1 MSTTQFIAL
10 LAATITAPAIFGDTC
25 ESLSKLALPDTT
37 VTRAETVEAGAF
49 PAPSAPPG
57 QQASFKSL
65 PAFCRI
71 AAELKPTADSD
82 IKIEVWMPSER
93 WNGKFM
99 GVGNGGWSGAI
110 VYPALAMAV
119 NRGYAAA
126 STNTGHDGGDAAFAL
141 GHPEKLADFGY
152 RAVHEMTVKGKAI
165 VAAFYSKVPERSYW
179 NGCSSGGKQGL
190 KEAQKFPRDYDGIVA
205 GAPANYWTHLMIGDL
220 WPAMATLANPAG
232 FLPPAK
238 LAIIHQAV
246 LLACDNLDGVKD
258 GLIEDPMNCHF
269 DPGTLL
275 CEDADTEGCLT
286 APQVESARKI
296 YGGAKNPRT
305 GKQIFP
311 GMTPGSE
318 LVWGAL
324 AGGPE
329 PFRIPVSHFRYVVS
343 KNKNW
348 DYKTLDFDKDVA
360 LADKLD
366 NGLLNATDPNLKDF
380 FARGGKLLMYHG
392 WNDQLISP
400 LNSVNYYNTVAH
412 KMGGVAKINDSFR
425 LFMAPGMNHCGGG
438 DGPSRID
445 PVRAMEGWVEQ
456 GKAPDKLLAA
466 HPAAGNNIERTRPLC
481 PFPQIAKYKG
491 NGSIE
496 DAANFVCASGK

>member
-1 MSTTQFIAL
+1 MMRIITL
-10 LAATITAPAIFGDTC
+10 LAVATATPVIFANTCENLSTLVLANTTITH
-25 ESLSKLALPDTT
+25 
-37 VTRAETVEAGAF
+37 AETIETGAF
-49 PAPSAPPG
+49 KLPSAPSA
-57 QQASFKSL
+57 QQSAFEHL
-65 PAFCRI
+65 PAFCRV
-71 AAELKPTADSD
+71 AAEIKPTPDSN

-93 WNGKFM
+93 WNGKFL
-99 GVGNGGWSGAI
+99 GIGNGGWSGAI
-110 VYPALAMAV
+110 VYPGLATGL
-119 NRGYAAA
+119 NRGYATA
-126 STNTGHDGGDAAFAL
+126 STNTGHDGGDASFAL

-165 VAAFYSKVPERSYW
+165 IEAFYSKAPVRSYW
-179 NGCSSGGKQGL
+179 SGCSSGGKQGL

-220 WPAMATLANPAG
+220 WPAVATLANPAG

-238 LAIIHQAV
+238 LELIHQAA
-246 LLACDNLDGVKD
+246 LKTCDDLDGAKD
-258 GLIEDPMNCHF
+258 GLIEDPMSCHF
-269 DPGTLL
+269 DPGTLQ
-275 CEDADTEGCLT
+275 CTEAGIEGCLT

-324 AGGPE
+324 AGGPQ
-329 PFRIPVSHFRYVVS
+329 PFAIPVSHFQYVVF
-343 KNKNW
+343 KDKNW
-348 DYKTLDFDKDVA
+348 DFKSLDFDKDVA

-366 NGLLNATDPNLKDF
+366 DNLLNATDPNLKDF
-380 FARGGKLLMYHG
+380 FAHGGKLLMYHG

-400 LNSVNYYNTVAH
+400 LNSVDYYNSVAK
-412 KMGGVAKINDSFR
+412 KMGGASKINDSFR

-445 PVRAMEGWVEQ
+445 PLAAIEQWVEQ
-456 GKAPDKLLAA
+456 DKAPDRLLAT
-466 HPAAGNNIERTRPLC
+466 HPGTKDTVDRTRPLC
-481 PFPQIAKYKG
+481 PYPQIAKYRG
-491 NGSIE
+491 SGSID
-496 DAANFVCASGK
+496 DAASFVCGVR